1 MALIAETRG
10 IQSGVIQ
17 LRQRQASNL
26 PLRRAAG
33 VNRPVPSI
41 LFQVTHSGISFR
53 RSCLSLHQT
62 LTKCGDM
69 KSRLVGML
77 CLALVMLLS
86 SDSGAAQSDAK
97 SVNSDEIVI
106 ESMTTTLIRHVTIS
120 TRDSG
125 VIKSLTVKPG
135 DPVTEGQIL
144 GSLDDELQE
153 LAVKQAEPGLRIAQ
167 AKAKNNV
174 PIETARVQIREA
186 EEMLR
191 QLESAAQVSQKQS
204 ESEIA
209 IQVAEKARELAEF
222 ELNRAQ
228 KAKES
233 FSGSVTK
240 VELNRLQTQLDQR
253 TLEVEKAKE
262 DRVIAALKSGGDLAA
277 LAQQKELIAR
287 QKLQLQEREQEMV
300 LAATDVEVAQAE
312 LDSANL
318 QLQRRRLIAP
328 FGGIVEEVSQQPGEW
343 VERGVNVLRIIQLD
357 TLRVEG
363 FANAEVATKLQSGQA
378 VTIRFNEKDVPEVDG
393 VISFVG
399 REVEAIN
406 QRVRIWAEFPNSDLR
421 VRPGVVASMQ
431 VKTSP

>member
-1 MALIAETRG
+1 MALIAEFRPT
-10 IQSGVIQ
+10 QSGLIHHR
-17 LRQRQASNL
+17 LLKALAR
-26 PLRRAAG
+26 
-33 VNRPVPSI
+33 
-41 LFQVTHSGISFR
+41 
-53 RSCLSLHQT
+53 
-62 LTKCGDM
+62 CGEV
-69 KSRLVGML
+69 KSRLIEVL
-77 CLALVMLLS
+77 CLVIVVFHG
-86 SDSGAAQSDAK
+86 SGSVVAQSDSK

-106 ESMTTTLIRHVTIS
+106 ESMTATLIRHVTIS

-135 DPVTEGQIL
+135 DPVTEGQTL

-153 LAVKQAEPGLRIAQ
+153 LAVKQTEPGLRIAQ

-174 PIETARVQIREA
+174 PMETARVQIREA

-191 QLESAAQVSQKQS
+191 QLESTAQVSQKQS
-204 ESEIA
+204 ESAIA
-209 IQVAEKARELAEF
+209 IQVAEKARELAKF

-287 QKLQLQEREQEMV
+287 QKLLLQEREQDMV

-312 LDSANL
+312 LDLANL

-328 FGGIVEEVSQQPGEW
+328 FGGIVEEVSRQPGEW
-343 VERGVNVLRIIQLD
+343 VERGVNILRIIQLD

-378 VTIRFNEKDVPEVDG
+378 VTIRFNERDVPEVDG
-393 VISFVG
+393 MISFVG

-406 QRVRIWAEFPNSDLR
+406 QRVRVWAEFPNTDLR

-431 VKTSP
+431 VKLKTSP